1 MPSDS
6 PTSANGSDGKL
17 VGSRGAAEM
26 LGVTDAAI
34 RKLVS
39 RGRFPPAD
47 VLLDGRRLWC
57 RTTIERYDAVHR
69 RRPGRPRKSLVADTL
84 QQQVG

>member
-1 MPSDS
+1 MPADS
-6 PTSANGSDGKL
+6 STSATGPDSKL

-57 RTTIERYDAVHR
+57 RTTIERYATHR
-69 RRPGRPRKSLVADTL
+69 RGPGRPRKALITETF
-84 QQQVG
+84 QQQAS

>member
-6 PTSANGSDGKL
+6 STAATSPDSKL

-47 VLLDGRRLWC
+47 LLLDGRRLWC
-57 RTTIERYDAVHR
+57 RTTIERFAAHR
-69 RRPGRPRKSLVADTL
+69 RGPGRPRKSLTVDPL
-84 QQQVG
+84 QQAAN

>member
-6 PTSANGSDGKL
+6 STAGTGPESKL

-47 VLLDGRRLWC
+47 LMLDGRRLWC
-57 RTTIERYDAVHR
+57 RTTIERFAAHR
-69 RRPGRPRKSLVADTL
+69 RGPGRPRKSLAADPL
-84 QQQVG
+84 QQSAG